1 MRIIGG
7 FAAGVI
13 LKVPKGLD
21 VRPTPDLVKQAIFN
35 SLGERTEN
43 SRVLDLC
50 AGSGA
55 LGLECISR
63 GAVEAVAI
71 EKSRRHASFIEKNMR
86 FIGKRSEAAS
96 GNPIRFQVRVQD
108 VFHAIP
114 QMKSEG
120 SVFDLIVS
128 DPPFGPKNLGK
139 RSESISQKLLDHK
152 ELPDILDPEG
162 VFVLGHT
169 QRDQLEI
176 PDRWEEIKHMRH
188 GDSMMLFL
196 RKKL

>member
-35 SLGERTEN
+35 SLGAVTED

-63 GAVEAVAI
+63 GAVKAVAI

-86 FIGKRSEAAS
+86 FIGKRSEMAS
-96 GNPIRFQVRVQD
+96 GQKIQFQVRVQD
-108 VFHAIP
+108 VFQAIP

-120 SVFDLIVS
+120 CVFDLIVS
-128 DPPFGPKNLGK
+128 DPPFGPKNVGK
-139 RSESISQKLLDHK
+139 RSESISQKLLDND
-152 ELPDILDPEG
+152 ELPALLDLHG

-169 QRDQLEI
+169 QRDQLEV
-176 PDRWEEIKHMRH
+176 PDHWEEVKHMRH

-196 RKKL
+196 RKR